1 MEAVLPLQPHIESS
15 RLFGLNELIV
25 ENSSDVIIALD
36 NSYTIRLFNKKA
48 EKTFGYQKQ
57 EIIGKPYNLLL
68 LSQFIENHHL
78 NTISFPTFTNFVNS
92 NEKLF
97 GRKKDGV
104 EILLEVSSSKFY
116 SDGQLVFVMTMQ
128 EVINLQTKEN
138 KPIPFQKPLEEVER
152 KVEEVVRTHPFTQ
165 KQQEAQNTLS
175 TLFAAMEQTNES
187 IIILDK
193 SGTINYVN
201 PSFEKTSG
209 FESRHI
215 SYQRAKNLIG
225 PRSLK
230 EYKKVAKTLTSGS
243 RWQGTYWAR
252 KKDGSLYEEEA
263 TILPIKSSKG
273 EILNYV
279 AVCRDITEKK
289 RFESII
295 DSVDMM
301 KNVGY
306 IFAGIRHELGNPI
319 NSIKTSLSVLKKGLS
334 SYSQDSILI
343 YVERALSE
351 ITRVEYL
358 LKALKSFSMYE
369 NLKLERINL
378 VSFMK
383 KFSSLA
389 KEDSEKKGIKLGL
402 SYSSEEI
409 FAAIDQR
416 AFHQVMLNIF
426 SNSVDA
432 LEGRENRQIN
442 IFLTLEEQTI
452 KIEVV
457 DNGIGLS
464 ESQKEKLFKPFHTFK
479 PQGTGLGLVITRKLV
494 TNMHASLEIDS
505 TYGLGTKVTILLSK
519 IS

>member
-1 MEAVLPLQPHIESS
+1 MEAVLPLQPHVESS
-15 RLFGLNELIV
+15 RLSGLNELII
-25 ENSSDVIIALD
+25 ENSSDAIIAID
-36 NSYTIRLFNKKA
+36 NSYIIRLFNKKA
-48 EKTFGYQKQ
+48 EKIFGYQKQ

-68 LSQFIENHHL
+68 FSQFIENYQL
-78 NTISFPTFTNFVNS
+78 STISFPTFTNFANS
-92 NEKLF
+92 NEKVF

-104 EILLEVSSSKFY
+104 EILLKISSSKFY
-116 SDGQLVFVMTMQ
+116 SDGQVFFVMTIQ
-128 EVINLQTKEN
+128 EVINSQSKEN
-138 KPIPFQKPLEEVER
+138 KLLPFQKPLEEVE
-152 KVEEVVRTHPFTQ
+152 KKAEETLIIYPFTQ
-165 KQQEAQNTLS
+165 KQQEPQNTLS
-175 TLFAAMEQTNES
+175 TLFAAIEQTNES
-187 IIILDK
+187 IIVLDK
-193 SGTINYVN
+193 KGIISYVN

-209 FESRHI
+209 FDSTQI
-215 SYQRAKNLIG
+215 CYQRAKNLIG
-225 PRSLK
+225 PRELK
-230 EYKKVAKTLTSGS
+230 EYKKIAKILTSGNK
-243 RWQGTYWAR
+243 WQGTYWTR

-263 TILPIKSSKG
+263 TIFPVKSNKG

-319 NSIKTSLSVLKKGLS
+319 NSIKTSLSVLKKGIN

-378 VSFMK
+378 VFFMK

-389 KEDSEKKGIKLGL
+389 KEDSEKKGIKLML
-402 SYSSEEI
+402 NYNSEEI
-409 FAAIDQR
+409 FATIDQR
-416 AFHQVMLNIF
+416 AFHQVLLNIF

-432 LEGRENRQIN
+432 LEGRENPQID
-442 IFLTLEEQTI
+442 IFLTLDEQTI

-494 TNMHASLEIDS
+494 TNMHASLEIES
-505 TYGLGTKVTILLSK
+505 TYGVGTKVTIFLSK
-519 IS
+519 VS